1 MEIQTGALIIVLAY
15 MVGMMIIG
23 YVVGKINIKGSAD
36 YLVAG
41 RRMGLFMVA
50 FSLSANNIGG
60 GSTTGLAQKAFGA
73 WGISAIWYVLAA
85 SLAMIPL
92 AYFAPK
98 IRKTMAV
105 TIPEVVG
112 RRFGKLS
119 SNFTAV
125 LSVLSLFC
133 LTSSQIG
140 ASGAVINALI
150 PSIPLNVCLL
160 LAGFVTI
167 FYTTFGGMIAD
178 QVSDLIQFGII
189 LVGLAIA
196 TPIVLKYAGG
206 WQAISAALPGE
217 KLNMTQIGWASIIGY
232 FFNYFCTFLC
242 GPEMVSRFETCK
254 DEKTAVRA
262 SFLCAILMAAMS
274 IFPTLLGLAA
284 FALKDQLPGLAENG
298 SNAMMVV
305 TGAYAPG
312 IITGLISA
320 AIICA
325 TMSSADSNL
334 LCMSTMIIN
343 DIYPGFGGK
352 KKLEDKQ
359 VIFYTRLCNVIAA
372 LIAMG
377 ISMFGVSLVAMN
389 TFAFGIRCAG
399 PFAANI
405 AGTTRDAIDSYF
417 ENESGKF
424 LFIDT
429 AGMRRKSKVDDAV
442 EKYSNLRSIAAIERA
457 DVCLILIDANEGVTE
472 QDTKVAGLAHEAGK
486 ACIIVVNKWDTVE
499 KDTNTMDEKTAEV
512 RRDLSYMTYAPVV
525 FISALTGQRVDKLF
539 DMIVA
544 VSNQNSMR
552 ITTGMLN
559 NILEDATARVQ
570 PPTDKGRRLKI
581 YYITQVGVKPPH
593 FVFFCNDSRLFH
605 FSYQRYLENQIRAV
619 FGLTGTPIRITIRQ
633 KGDKEDM

>member
-1 MEIQTGALIIVLAY
+1 MEIQTEALIIVVAY
-15 MVGMMIIG
+15 MIGMMVVG

-60 GSTTGLAQKAFGA
+60 GSTTGLAAKAFGS

-105 TIPEVVG
+105 TIPEVVT
-112 RRFGKLS
+112 RRYGKFS
-119 SNFTAV
+119 GNFTAI

-133 LTSSQIG
+133 LTSSQIA
-140 ASGAVINALI
+140 ASGSVINALI

-178 QVSDLIQFGII
+178 QVSDLIQFAII

-196 TPIVLKYAGG
+196 TPIVIKYAGG

-254 DEKTAVRA
+254 DEKTAVHA
-262 SFLCAILMAAMS
+262 SFLSGILMAAMA

-284 FALKDQLPGLAENG
+284 YALRDSLPGLAENG

-312 IITGLISA
+312 IVTGLVSA

-343 DIYPGFGGK
+343 DLYPGFGGK
-352 KKLEDKQ
+352 KKLNDNEIIKW
-359 VIFYTRLCNVIAA
+359 TRICNVGSAI
-372 LIAMG
+372 IAMG
-377 ISMFGVSLVAMN
+377 VSMFGVSLVAMN

-399 PFAANI
+399 PFAAY
-405 AGTTRDAIDSYF
+405 G
-417 ENESGKF
+417 
-424 LFIDT
+424 L
-429 AGMRRKSKVDDAV
+429 
-442 EKYSNLRSIAAIERA
+442 
-457 DVCLILIDANEGVTE
+457 
-472 QDTKVAGLAHEAGK
+472 GLAVPRATKNSGMISILTGT
-486 ACIIVVNKWDTVE
+486 AAFIVWQIITDGGTLW
-499 KDTNTMDEKTAEV
+499 M
-512 RRDLSYMTYAPVV
+512 MMPVV
-525 FISALTGQRVDKLF
+525 FGSLVSVITFFLVNWVEWKRGVPAAPSAY
-539 DMIVA
+539 A
-544 VSNQNSMR
+544 
-552 ITTGMLN
+552 
-559 NILEDATARVQ
+559 LEE
-570 PPTDKGRRLKI
+570 K
-581 YYITQVGVKPPH
+581 H
-593 FVFFCNDSRLFH
+593 
-605 FSYQRYLENQIRAV
+605 
-619 FGLTGTPIRITIRQ
+619 
-633 KGDKEDM
+633 

>member
-1 MEIQTGALIIVLAY
+1 MGNYMEIQTGALIIVLAY

-189 LVGLAIA
+189 LVGLA
-196 TPIVLKYAGG
+196 
-206 WQAISAALPGE
+206 
-217 KLNMTQIGWASIIGY
+217 QIGWASIIGY

-284 FALKDQLPGLAENG
+284 FALKDQLPSLAENG

-305 TGAYAPG
+305 TGTYAPG

-399 PFAANI
+399 PFAAY
-405 AGTTRDAIDSYF
+405 G
-417 ENESGKF
+417 
-424 LFIDT
+424 L
-429 AGMRRKSKVDDAV
+429 
-442 EKYSNLRSIAAIERA
+442 
-457 DVCLILIDANEGVTE
+457 
-472 QDTKVAGLAHEAGK
+472 GLAVPK
-486 ACIIVVNKWDTVE
+486 ATKNSGMISIFTGTIAFVVWQL
-499 KDTNTMDEKTAEV
+499 
-512 RRDLSYMTYAPVV
+512 LSFMMPVV
-525 FISALTGQRVDKLF
+525 FGSLVSVITFYVVNLIEWKRGVPAAPSAYTVEEAK
-539 DMIVA
+539 
-544 VSNQNSMR
+544 
-552 ITTGMLN
+552 
-559 NILEDATARVQ
+559 
-570 PPTDKGRRLKI
+570 
-581 YYITQVGVKPPH
+581 
-593 FVFFCNDSRLFH
+593 
-605 FSYQRYLENQIRAV
+605 
-619 FGLTGTPIRITIRQ
+619 
-633 KGDKEDM
+633 